1 MSRSHSTN
9 QSLRAQ
15 LLHSRIISDAAMAS
29 SVQQDRIKRKLA
41 RASANPDLALLDF
54 DLSNEVGRSTPLVKI
69 YRPNAGGE
77 LVLHEIVTA
86 AKFRQRAL
94 ESLSGQKFQE
104 KIRELQRKRMRAG
117 QRAKAKSRAAQI
129 RIGKAAA
136 SG

>member
-15 LLHSRIISDAAMAS
+15 LLHSRIISESAMTSA
-29 SVQQDRIKRKLA
+29 VQADRVKQKLA

-54 DLSNEVGRSTPLVKI
+54 DLSNEVGQSTPPVKI
-69 YRPNAGGE
+69 YRPNAAGE
-77 LVLHEIVTA
+77 LVLHETVTA
-86 AKFRQRAL
+86 PAFRQRVL

-117 QRAKAKSRAAQI
+117 QRAKARSRAARI
-129 RIGKAAA
+129 RLEKA